1 MNKYNILSLLIGVI
15 LKLYDDIYD
24 NNLYDSLGI
33 LKKNIPYINEFLKSL
48 FIIGFSLISVKYP
61 YFYIFFFIINLL
73 GYIFLRKDY
82 GYFETCGLF
91 ASLILIP
98 FINWNNNENNSK
110 NIYFILHILLFIYI
124 FEILMKFKDIEVSNL
139 KLIYRIVCLSILLI
153 LILLDS
159 KINILTE
166 SMRIIVFF
174 GLGYAITSSIFQKLL
189 LTKN

>member
-1 MNKYNILSLLIGVI
+1 M
-15 LKLYDDIYD
+15 KLYDDIYD

-61 YFYIFFFIINLL
+61 YFYIFFFTINLL

-91 ASLILIP
+91 TSLILIP

-110 NIYFILHILLFIYI
+110 NIYFILHISLFIYI
-124 FEILMKFKDIEVSNL
+124 FEILMKFKDIEVNNL

-174 GLGYAITSSIFQKLL
+174 GIGYAITSSIFQKLL
-189 LTKN
+189 LTKI